1 MPRTARSAPGGVIF
15 HCINRGNNGTV
26 LFSDDGDYAGF
37 ESAMAEALAQEPLR
51 MLAYCLMPDHWNL
64 LLRPRED
71 GQLGRFIQR
80 LTVIHVRRYHA
91 QRNSTGHGHVY
102 QGVYKSF
109 PVQDDAHFPKVA
121 RFVEQGALRAGL
133 VKRAQDWQWS
143 SLWRRRQG
151 TPEEQELLAEW
162 PVPRPTDWLA
172 LVNRPPTAAEEQA
185 LHVSLNRGRPF
196 GGPIWQARITA
207 RLGLEQ
213 TFRPRGRP
221 RKHAAPSANAGNR
234 SAQSKNK

>member
-15 HCINRGNNGTV
+15 HCINRGNNGAE
-26 LFSDDGDYAGF
+26 LFAGDGDYAGF
-37 ESAMAEALAQEPLR
+37 ETTMAEALAHEPVRL
-51 MLAYCLMPDHWNL
+51 LAYCLMPDHWHL
-64 LLRPRED
+64 LIRPTED
-71 GQLGRFIQR
+71 GQMGRFVQR
-80 LTVIHVRRYHA
+80 LTVTHVRRLHA

-109 PVQDDAHFPKVA
+109 PVQDDAHFLPVA
-121 RFVEQGALRAGL
+121 RYVEQSAMRAGL

-151 TPEEQELLAEW
+151 TPEEQKLLAEW
-162 PVPRPTDWLA
+162 PVQRPADWLA
-172 LVNRPPTAAEEQA
+172 RVNRAPTAAEEQA
-185 LHVSLNRGRPF
+185 LQVSLTRGRPF
-196 GGPIWQARITA
+196 GGPVWQARITA

-221 RKHAAPSANAGNR
+221 RKHVAAAAGTGNR
-234 SAQSKNK
+234 SARSKGK